1 MRRVTLNILRCPR
14 CRRGNLIPETD
25 TAELIFGPIRCPDCQ
40 ATYPVAEGVPDLASD
55 RERPGFAQ
63 RGMEQP
69 FVARGFERYLRP
81 AVQWAMSQRQ
91 FDRESEF
98 LIYRSMLGTPD
109 GPVLDLGC
117 GTGLFARRLAR
128 DPAFHVVVGMDVSRA
143 MIEEGVAQA
152 REAGV
157 MVDFLRAEA
166 PWLPLLDQT
175 MGAVLQSG
183 ALHFVQDVSR
193 MFTEVARVLRP
204 GGRYLAST
212 YLPPSKPVAFV
223 HRQSGLYPREEDT
236 LRRAIAAAGLI
247 HFERMLLPPFILV
260 KAEKPPLAAA
270 R

>member
-40 ATYPVAEGVPDLASD
+40 ATYPVAEGVPDLVAD

-63 RGMEQP
+63 RGMENATI
-69 FVARGFERYLRP
+69 ARGYERYLRP
-81 AVQWAMSQRQ
+81 TVQWMVSQRQ

-98 LIYRSMLGTPD
+98 LIYRSMLGTPT

-117 GTGLFARRLAR
+117 GTGMFARRLAR
-128 DPAFHVVVGMDVSRA
+128 DPAFHVVVGMDISRA
-143 MIEEGVAQA
+143 MIEEGVAQS

-157 MVDFLRAEA
+157 MVDFMRAEA
-166 PWLPLLDQT
+166 PWLPLLDLT

-183 ALHFVQDVSR
+183 SLHFVEDARR
-193 MFTEVARVLRP
+193 MFNEVARVLRP

-212 YLPPSKPVAFV
+212 YLPPAKPVAFL
-223 HRQSGLYPREEDT
+223 HRKSGLFPREEDE
-236 LRRAIAAAGLI
+236 LRRLITDAGLI
-247 HFERMLLPPFILV
+247 NFERMLMPPFILV
-260 KAEKPPLAAA
+260 KAEKPLRQPSA
-270 R
+270 